1 MSRWISI
8 LALVFLMT
16 MTGCDPQIN
25 IAGAYFPAWLACI
38 LGGLSIFWLL
48 HLVFLKT
55 GMLTYLVPLPL
66 VYGALIVS
74 LSCILWLL
82 FFAVP

>member
-1 MSRWISI
+1 MSRWVSF
-8 LALVFLMT
+8 LALIFLMT